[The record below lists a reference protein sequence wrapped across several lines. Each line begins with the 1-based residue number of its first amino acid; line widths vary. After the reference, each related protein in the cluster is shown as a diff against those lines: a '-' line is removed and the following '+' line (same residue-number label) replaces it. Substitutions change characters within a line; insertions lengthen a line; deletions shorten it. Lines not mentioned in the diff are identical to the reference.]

1 MSNAN
6 RNGVAVGR
14 PDLNSTNRH
23 FRQFSISQFEEVFL
37 QIFPIIATVPVLKK
51 KQGTFLIFGGANRLF
66 QVSIFFRK
74 ASSQ

>member
-37 QIFPIIATVPVLKK
+37 QIFPIIATVLKK